1 MVSGGAE
8 MTVKVVKLTPH
19 NINKYRKYARESL
32 HCTNCGRQLKIG
44 DYMVS
49 KRSNKM
55 RRYCLECTLKLYL
68 IDSKFEH
75 IYTRILS
82 GKQPIPAKGEKA
94 YA

>member
-1 MVSGGAE
+1 